1 MTRIFSL
8 TFALLLLC
16 CFAPSA
22 IASEIVEESRS
33 QNAIH
38 KKQKNVGGQLS
49 PHLINMEKLSTFKPF
64 NLDFGIID
72 FSQWKTIIV
81 HHKTK
86 SPGK

>member
-1 MTRIFSL
+1 MKRIFSL
-8 TFALLLLC
+8 TFAFLLLY
-16 CFAPSA
+16 CFVPSV
-22 IASEIVEESRS
+22 IASEIVEESRP
-33 QNAIH
+33 IH
-38 KKQKNVGGQLS
+38 KKHKNVGGKLN
-49 PHLINMEKLSTFKPF
+49 PHSIDMEKLSTFKPF